1 MIYKTEEKKK
11 LINYRKG
18 VIKISVSTTLGLNDG
33 MSRVV
38 REITASMQLLTKSI
52 HETDAAIDKSV
63 INDID
68 TRLGRAVAE
77 ADAISE
83 AFRKSEQRAKNFG
96 NSANNEFNKLVSG
109 AKKVAF
115 AVTSMWTG
123 IRGAENLIKT
133 SDTLTQITA
142 RLELMNDG
150 LVSTNELMQKIIE
163 SANRSR
169 GSFFDTANAV
179 ASLGHRVSSVFNN
192 TDEIIAFTENIN
204 KAFIIAGATTAE
216 MSSATLQLTQALGSG
231 VLRGEELNAVFE
243 AAPNIIQKIAD
254 YIDVDIGQIR
264 KLASE
269 GAITSDIIKNAIL
282 SSTDSINSEFKTMPY
297 TFSQIWTK
305 FKNDTIVAF
314 QPVLNRLNEIANSQ
328 GFQNFISGIS
338 VSINILSQAI
348 LGIIDTTV
356 GIMEVFSF
364 MQPVIYGVA
373 VALAVYKSYLFIS
386 NGLTAIATA
395 LQTGFNAALLAC
407 PLTWIIVGVLAV
419 IGIFYGLIGIINK
432 VKGTTVSA
440 SGVIVGIITGAIA
453 VIRNIIAD
461 IANFIGNVFAD
472 PIGSVVRLFVGMAD
486 TILGILET
494 IAKGIDFIFNTSLA
508 DNVASSRIGFDKILG
523 TGKTFIKRV
532 DVFEEVKKGYNW
544 TKNGIGNFK
553 DNTNNDIGFSLIG
566 SLGNDIPDFS
576 SNIANIDNN
585 TASINK
591 NLNNMGEDVKF
602 IKDISERKYINEYNK
617 NVEQKFYLNYSAKS
631 NENDGKKMI
640 ELIKQAIK
648 DDIEKNPEGVY
659 A

>member
-1 MIYKTEEKKK
+1 M
-11 LINYRKG
+11 
-18 VIKISVSTTLGLNDG
+18 SVSTTLGLNDG

-38 REITASMQLLTKSI
+38 REITASMKLLTKSI
-52 HETDAAIDKSV
+52 HETDTAIDKSV

-77 ADAISE
+77 VDAISE
-83 AFRKSEQRAKNFG
+83 SFRKSEQRAKNFG
-96 NSANNEFNKLVSG
+96 NSANNEFNKLVRG

-115 AVTSMWTG
+115 AVTSIWTG
-123 IRGAENLIKT
+123 FMSTGNLIKM
-133 SDTLTQITA
+133 SDTLTQTTA

-179 ASLGHRVSSVFNN
+179 ANLGQRASSVFNN

-282 SSTDSINSEFKTMPY
+282 SSTDSINSEFETMPY

-314 QPVLNRLNEIANSQ
+314 QPVLNRLNEISNSQ

-348 LGIIDTTV
+348 LDIIDTTV
-356 GIMEVFSF
+356 GVMEVFSF

-373 VALAVYKSYLFIS
+373 VALALYKSYLFIS

-461 IANFIGNVFAD
+461 IANFIGNIFTD
-472 PIGSVVRLFVGMAD
+472 TTGSVVRLFAGLAD

-494 IAKGIDFIFNTSLA
+494 IATGIDFVFNTSLV
-508 DNVASSRIGFDKILG
+508 DSVASWRSKMAENVESKYGM
-523 TGKTFIKRV
+523 GKTFIKRV

-617 NVEQKFYLNYSAKS
+617 NVEQKFYLNYSAKG

>member
-1 MIYKTEEKKK
+1 M
-11 LINYRKG
+11 LI
-18 VIKISVSTTLGLNDG
+18 VLG
-33 MSRVV
+33 
-38 REITASMQLLTKSI
+38 
-52 HETDAAIDKSV
+52 
-63 INDID
+63 
-68 TRLGRAVAE
+68 
-77 ADAISE
+77 
-83 AFRKSEQRAKNFG
+83 
-96 NSANNEFNKLVSG
+96 
-109 AKKVAF
+109 
-115 AVTSMWTG
+115 
-123 IRGAENLIKT
+123 
-133 SDTLTQITA
+133 
-142 RLELMNDG
+142 G
-150 LVSTNELMQKIIE
+150 L
-163 SANRSR
+163 
-169 GSFFDTANAV
+169 FFDTANAV
-179 ASLGHRVSSVFNN
+179 ANLGQRASSVFNN
-192 TDEIIAFTENIN
+192 IDEIIAFAENIN
-204 KAFIIAGATTAE
+204 KTFIIAGATTAE
-216 MSSATLQLTQALGSG
+216 MNSATLQLTQALGSG

-269 GAITSDIIKNAIL
+269 GVITSDIIKNAIL
-282 SSTDSINSEFKTMPY
+282 SSTDSINSEFETMPY

-348 LGIIDTTV
+348 LGIIETTV
-356 GIMEVFSF
+356 GVMEVFSF

-407 PLTWIIVGVLAV
+407 PLTWIIVGVLSV
-419 IGIFYGLIGIINK
+419 IGIFYGLIEIINK

-440 SGVIVGIITGAIA
+440 SGVIVGIITGDIAI
-453 VIRNIIAD
+453 IRNIIAD
-461 IANFIGNVFAD
+461 IANFIGNVFDD
-472 PIGSVVRLFVGMAD
+472 PVGSVVRLFVGMAD

-494 IAKGIDFIFNTSLA
+494 IATGIDFIFNTSLSES
-508 DNVASSRIGFDKILG
+508 VASRRSKMAEMAESKYG